1 MAREQFNH
9 EWEDPKK
16 KRDKKQFDKKDPYK
30 GTPNPKPRNNY
41 NEQHE
46 ATDWRKQE
54 PKNKNPEKPKPKP
67 KNPYNEIRHASD
79 MANKKDPHKNPEKPK
94 GTEKPNPKKGYP
106 TDDLFKKMAENK
118 ASVKIENIKKKT
130 TESVLKEKM
139 AAKEKLKKKSP
150 LSRARALLP
159 KTRKKKKK

>member
-16 KRDKKQFDKKDPYK
+16 KKHPYK
-30 GTPNPKPRNNY
+30 GTPNPKPSNNY
-41 NEQHE
+41 NEQHN
-46 ATDWRKQE
+46 AFMGGRK
-54 PKNKNPEKPKPKP
+54 PDPHKNPEKPKPKP
-67 KNPYNEIRHASD
+67 KNPYNEIRPMS
-79 MANKKDPHKNPEKPK
+79 NKKDPHKNPEKPK

-106 TDDLFKKMAENK
+106 TDHLFSEMAKKK
-118 ASVKIENIKKKT
+118 ASVKIEPLKKKT

-150 LSRARALLP
+150 TTRARTPLP
-159 KTRKKKKK
+159 KTRKKKK

>member
-16 KRDKKQFDKKDPYK
+16 KKPPYK
-30 GTPNPKPRNNY
+30 GTPKPKPGNNY
-41 NEQHE
+41 NEQHNISMGG
-46 ATDWRKQE
+46 RK
-54 PKNKNPEKPKPKP
+54 PDPHKNPEKPKPNP
-67 KNPYNEIRHASD
+67 RNPYNQIHDAS
-79 MANKKDPHKNPEKPK
+79 MTHKKDPHKNPEKPK

-106 TDDLFKKMAENK
+106 TDDLFKKMGEQK
-118 ASVKIENIKKKT
+118 ASVKIEKIKKKT

-159 KTRKKKKK
+159 KTKKKKKK

>member
-16 KRDKKQFDKKDPYK
+16 KKKDESARDKKYPMNPDDKKHPYK

-41 NEQHE
+41 NEQYDASMEGKRNHN
-46 ATDWRKQE
+46 R
-54 PKNKNPEKPKPKP
+54 NPE
-67 KNPYNEIRHASD
+67 N
-79 MANKKDPHKNPEKPK
+79 PK
-94 GTEKPNPKKGYP
+94 GTEKPKPKGYP
-106 TDDLFKKMAENK
+106 TDELFKKMGEQK

-139 AAKEKLKKKSP
+139 EAKEKLKKKSP
-150 LSRARALLP
+150 ASRARALLP
-159 KTRKKKKK
+159 KTKKKKKK

>member
-16 KRDKKQFDKKDPYK
+16 KKPPYK

-46 ATDWRKQE
+46 AMGGRKPD
-54 PKNKNPEKPKPKP
+54 PKHKNPDQENPRGKPKPHQKAEP
-67 KNPYNEIRHASD
+67 HNPNIRQGD
-79 MANKKDPHKNPEKPK
+79 PNKTHPK
-94 GTEKPNPKKGYP
+94 GDPKSKGYP
-106 TDDLFKKMAENK
+106 TDDLFKKMK
-118 ASVKIENIKKKT
+118 DHRKSVKVEPLKKKT

-139 AAKEKLKKKSP
+139 EAKEKLKKKSP
-150 LSRARALLP
+150 ASRARALLP
-159 KTRKKKKK
+159 KTKKKKKK

>member
-16 KRDKKQFDKKDPYK
+16 KKPPYK

-46 ATDWRKQE
+46 AMGGRK
-54 PKNKNPEKPKPKP
+54 PDPHKNPEKPKPKP
-67 KNPYNEIRHASD
+67 KNPYNDIRPMS
-79 MANKKDPHKNPEKPK
+79 NKKDPHKNPEKPK

-106 TDDLFKKMAENK
+106 TDDLFKKMGEQK

-139 AAKEKLKKKSP
+139 EAKEKLKKKSP

-159 KTRKKKKK
+159 KTKKKKKK

>member
-16 KRDKKQFDKKDPYK
+16 KKPPYK
-30 GTPNPKPRNNY
+30 GTPKPKPGNNY
-41 NEQHE
+41 NEQHN
-46 ATDWRKQE
+46 T
-54 PKNKNPEKPKPKP
+54 
-67 KNPYNEIRHASD
+67 S
-79 MANKKDPHKNPEKPK
+79 MGGKKDPHKNPEKPK

-106 TDDLFKKMAENK
+106 TDDLFKKMGEQK

-139 AAKEKLKKKSP
+139 EAKEKLKKKSP
-150 LSRARALLP
+150 TSRARPMLP
-159 KTRKKKKK
+159 KTKKKKKK